1 MRWLG
6 NRTRGLDLRWWGASL
21 HARRGEAETFQIHNK
36 PPGQFRFS
44 VFLSRLSAHAE
55 RRAPPASARPVFR
68 ASVRRLC
75 YTFRVPNTPV
85 PLAVEIVA
93 LTRRF
98 GAVEA
103 LREVSLEI
111 RRGEYFSLL
120 GPSGCGKTTL
130 LRIIAG
136 LDFPD
141 DGALR
146 LHGRDALSIPAH
158 QRAVN
163 TVFQSYALFPHLTV
177 YENVAFGLRMRK
189 VPSAELETRVRGVME
204 LVRITDLAARRPSEI
219 SGGQKQRVALARALV
234 NEPQVL
240 LLDEPLGALDLKLR
254 KELQQELRALQRR
267 TGLTFIHVTHDQDE
281 ALGLSDRIAV
291 MNAGRVVQ
299 LGTGEEL
306 YERPRTRFVA
316 QFLGGCNLIEAT
328 VHRRNGNEVVVKTS
342 IGELHLNTRDPRS
355 GFTLAIRPEKIVL
368 RPADWA
374 VNQFR
379 AIITETTYTG
389 AETQCTLSVAEQT
402 LRVATVNSA
411 STRSGQEGE
420 SLAIALP
427 PETLIV
433 LED

>member
-1 MRWLG
+1 MS
-6 NRTRGLDLRWWGASL
+6 T
-21 HARRGEAETFQIHNK
+21 T
-36 PPGQFRFS
+36 S
-44 VFLSRLSAHAE
+44 V
-55 RRAPPASARPVFR
+55 PPA
-68 ASVRRLC
+68 
-75 YTFRVPNTPV
+75 
-85 PLAVEIVA
+85 VETVA

-98 GAVEA
+98 GTVEA
-103 LREVSLEI
+103 LRGVSLEI

-136 LDFPD
+136 LDTPD
-141 DGALR
+141 SGTLH
-146 LHGRDALSIPAH
+146 LHGRDARDIPAH
-158 QRAVN
+158 QRATN
-163 TVFQSYALFPHLTV
+163 TVFQSYALFPHLSV
-177 YENVAFGLRMRK
+177 RENVAFGLRMRK
-189 VPSAELETRVRGVME
+189 VPSTELEKRVRGVME
-204 LVRITDLAARRPSEI
+204 MVRITDLASRQPSEI

-267 TGLTFIHVTHDQDE
+267 TGITFIHVTHDQDE

-316 QFLGGCNLIEAT
+316 QFLGGCNLLEAT
-328 VHRRNGNEVVVKTS
+328 VRRRNGNEVVVETAL
-342 IGELHLNTRDPRS
+342 GELHVNTNDPRS
-355 GFTLAIRPEKIVL
+355 VFTLAIRPEKIIL
-368 RPADWA
+368 HPPDSAANR
-374 VNQFR
+374 FR
-379 AIITETTYTG
+379 ATITETTYTG
-389 AETQCTLSVAEQT
+389 AETQCTLRVAEQT
-402 LRVATVNSA
+402 LRVATVNST
-411 STRSGQEGE
+411 STRRGQEGG

>member
-1 MRWLG
+1 M
-6 NRTRGLDLRWWGASL
+6 
-21 HARRGEAETFQIHNK
+21 
-36 PPGQFRFS
+36 
-44 VFLSRLSAHAE
+44 
-55 RRAPPASARPVFR
+55 
-68 ASVRRLC
+68 
-75 YTFRVPNTPV
+75 
-85 PLAVEIVA
+85 
-93 LTRRF
+93 
-98 GAVEA
+98 
-103 LREVSLEI
+103 
-111 RRGEYFSLL
+111 
-120 GPSGCGKTTL
+120 
-130 LRIIAG
+130 
-136 LDFPD
+136 
-141 DGALR
+141 
-146 LHGRDALSIPAH
+146 
-158 QRAVN
+158 
-163 TVFQSYALFPHLTV
+163 

-204 LVRITDLAARRPSEI
+204 LVRVTDLAVRRPSEI

-254 KELQQELRALQRR
+254 RELQQELRALQRR

-328 VHRRNGNEVVVKTS
+328 VRERNGDEVVVKTS